1 MELEPVITEL
11 KAQGL
16 SLARMAVE
24 LNKQKV
30 PTPRGGRWDHSSVGN
45 VLQRLAA

>member
-11 KAQGL
+11 KGL
-16 SLARMAVE
+16 AKIAVE
-24 LNKQKV
+24 LNKRKV
-30 PTPRGGRWDHSSVGN
+30 ATPRGGKWDHSSVGN

>member
-30 PTPRGGRWDHSSVGN
+30 PTPRGGRWDPVGN

>member
-16 SLARMAVE
+16 SLARIAAE
-24 LNKQKV
+24 LNERKV
-30 PTPRGGRWDHSSVGN
+30 PTPRGWG
-45 VLQRLAA
+45 QP